1 MQVLDLMTTEVF
13 KVSPA
18 TPIKEAAQLMFRHRV
33 SGLPVVEE
41 DGTLTGIITEADF
54 LRLEVARGEADDPA
68 PVEEV
73 AEIMTRGVVT
83 IGPEESLAEA
93 AKIMVVQDVKRLPVV
108 DDQERL
114 LGIIS
119 RLDIVAVFTRPDEVI
134 EDEIR
139 EDLVRRVLF
148 VDPDVMDVSVRSG
161 VVTFR
166 GEIGTRNESR
176 LLEELARRLDGVMR
190 VDNQLSW
197 RLDDTGV

>member
-54 LRLEVARGEADDPA
+54 LRLEVARGEADDPT